1 MSKRESVDTHETR
14 QSRQCLRNVQDC
26 LMAFVSIK
34 DDSHSMLWERL
45 CVSWC
50 MGRAQEKATYT
61 TIVVKPG
68 AELPHFKNLFR
79 GVHFYRR
86 NLF

>member
-1 MSKRESVDTHETR
+1 
-14 QSRQCLRNVQDC
+14 
-26 LMAFVSIK
+26 MAFVSIK

>member
-1 MSKRESVDTHETR
+1 
-14 QSRQCLRNVQDC
+14 
-26 LMAFVSIK
+26 MAFVSIK

-86 NLF
+86 NLFLKNLYLFKAFYCKPVNREVI